1 MTELT
6 DEQFVQ
12 AMRFCRTIGATHGR
26 GAAEWSAQYFPG
38 GGRDTGG
45 NLGERARRALVALEN
60 GEVETPSPLSGEY
73 AGDYAL
79 RDLLVGIADEL
90 RVSTDSLQLD
100 ADEFGN
106 EYEDSYRCAWE
117 TACQE
122 ILWATIQAAVE
133 TPQTYE

>member
-38 GGRDTGG
+38 GGRDTGTDAS
-45 NLGERARRALVALEN
+45 ERARAALIAIEN
-60 GEVETPSPLSGEY
+60 GEVETPCPLSGEY
-73 AGDYAL
+73 AGDTTL

-100 ADEFGN
+100 AHEFGN
-106 EYEDSYRCAWE
+106 EYEDAYRCAWQ
-117 TACQE
+117 TACEE
-122 ILWATIQAAVE
+122 ILWATIQAAV
-133 TPQTYE
+133 QS